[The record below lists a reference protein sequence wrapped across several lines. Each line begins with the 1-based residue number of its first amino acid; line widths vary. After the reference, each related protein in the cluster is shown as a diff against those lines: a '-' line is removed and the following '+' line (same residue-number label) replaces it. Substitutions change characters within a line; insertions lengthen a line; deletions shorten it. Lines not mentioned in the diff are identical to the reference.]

1 MLELLFRG
9 FFEWIYRLILECW
22 EYFSSV
28 LFDLMSLD
36 FAYLET
42 YMPIITTIRQI
53 MLGVGWALL
62 LGNLVFQATR
72 SMVAGIGFEADD
84 PKLLF
89 TRTFVFSFLLVA
101 SPQICDI
108 CLNMTS
114 VIIDMVQMPDAAAIK
129 LPDEGFF
136 VDLTASWL
144 LVIVFGLIVMF
155 QTCKLFFEMAE
166 RYFILAVLTITA
178 PLAFGVGG
186 SRSTS
191 DIFSGWC
198 RMYGS
203 MCLLMVMNVVFVKML
218 LSILSFRPSGIAV
231 LPWIVMV
238 LTVVKV
244 AKKSDA
250 IITRIGLNPAITGD
264 SLGRSFPGVLTYT
277 VARTMA
283 SRVVQTAGKNTAAGK
298 TGAQTQT
305 KSGSK
310 PGSKPASGGRYYG
323 GVNTVNTFADSRRS
337 EQQSGSSP
345 RQAEPRASGA
355 EPTAQPASA
364 AADRSFVMPGTR
376 RPVSHVPGEQKIA
389 PSDTAGK
396 AGHTVS
402 RSSHVQAGAQQHT
415 ASAAQQHTAT
425 SAFESRYSRN
435 TGPARSTVAGKIARP
450 APASANAPTEA
461 PRSSTIPQE
470 RSAAPAAVS
479 TGQRSWGRPDTAGM
493 SHSTRRPTV
502 SPTKNKLFCAECGS
516 PMGAGKGCA
525 RHGAH
530 SPSRLFY
537 DCNRYRYSAH
547 TACSSHYIRH
557 ERLLAAVTD
566 ALDQQL
572 TLAVDVERLIHEID
586 HSAELTQAKQ
596 EKQNTATSLRLQRQS
611 LDRKLDMLIHDLST
625 GLIGREEFLYA
636 KEKYRAE
643 LNRILAAE
651 AAQKER
657 IEQMQKGLSTAQAWV
672 RAMQEYRRL
681 PAITRELLD
690 TLVERI
696 SIHEDRSITIQLNYA
711 DPFAALRSYHT
722 LTEETAYCG

>member
-9 FFEWIYRLILECW
+9 FFEWIYGLILECW

-72 SMVAGIGFEADD
+72 SMMAGVGFEADD

-305 KSGSK
+305 K
-310 PGSKPASGGRYYG
+310 PASGGRYYG

-345 RQAEPRASGA
+345 RQTEPRASGT
-355 EPTAQPASA
+355 EPSAQPASA
-364 AADRSFVMPGTR
+364 ATDRSFVMPGTR

-389 PSDTAGK
+389 PSDTTGK
-396 AGHTVS
+396 AGHTAS
-402 RSSHVQAGAQQHT
+402 RSSHVQAGGQQHT

-435 TGPARSTVAGKIARP
+435 TGPARSTVVGKTARP
-450 APASANAPTEA
+450 APASANTPTKA
-461 PRSSTIPQE
+461 SRFSPIPQE

-479 TGQRSWGRPDTAGM
+479 TGQRSGVRPDTAGM

-502 SPTKNKLFCAECGS
+502 SPTKNTQGAPKQTLHIPTPVKQPTVSGRAVPKDAKS
-516 PMGAGKGCA
+516 SKRAGKKKDGGHA
-525 RHGAH
+525 G
-530 SPSRLFY
+530 
-537 DCNRYRYSAH
+537 
-547 TACSSHYIRH
+547 
-557 ERLLAAVTD
+557 
-566 ALDQQL
+566 
-572 TLAVDVERLIHEID
+572 
-586 HSAELTQAKQ
+586 
-596 EKQNTATSLRLQRQS
+596 
-611 LDRKLDMLIHDLST
+611 
-625 GLIGREEFLYA
+625 
-636 KEKYRAE
+636 
-643 LNRILAAE
+643 
-651 AAQKER
+651 
-657 IEQMQKGLSTAQAWV
+657 
-672 RAMQEYRRL
+672 
-681 PAITRELLD
+681 
-690 TLVERI
+690 
-696 SIHEDRSITIQLNYA
+696 
-711 DPFAALRSYHT
+711 
-722 LTEETAYCG
+722 

>member
-9 FFEWIYRLILECW
+9 FFEWIYGLILECW

-72 SMVAGIGFEADD
+72 SMMAGVGFEADD

-129 LPDEGFF
+129 LPDEEFF

-264 SLGRSFPGVLTYT
+264 SLGRTFPGVLTYT

-345 RQAEPRASGA
+345 RQAEPRASGT
-355 EPTAQPASA
+355 EPSAQPASA

-415 ASAAQQHTAT
+415 AT
-425 SAFESRYSRN
+425 SVFESRYSRN
-435 TGPARSTVAGKIARP
+435 TGPARPTVAGKTARP

-461 PRSSTIPQE
+461 PRSSPIPQE
-470 RSAAPAAVS
+470 QSAAPAAVS
-479 TGQRSWGRPDTAGM
+479 TGQRSGVRPDTAGM
-493 SHSTRRPTV
+493 SHSTRRPTG
-502 SPTKNKLFCAECGS
+502 SPTKNTQGTPKQTPHIPTQVKQPTVSGRSVPKDAKS
-516 PMGAGKGCA
+516 SK
-525 RHGAH
+525 RTDKKKDDDHG
-530 SPSRLFY
+530 
-537 DCNRYRYSAH
+537 
-547 TACSSHYIRH
+547 
-557 ERLLAAVTD
+557 
-566 ALDQQL
+566 
-572 TLAVDVERLIHEID
+572 
-586 HSAELTQAKQ
+586 
-596 EKQNTATSLRLQRQS
+596 
-611 LDRKLDMLIHDLST
+611 
-625 GLIGREEFLYA
+625 G
-636 KEKYRAE
+636 
-643 LNRILAAE
+643 
-651 AAQKER
+651 
-657 IEQMQKGLSTAQAWV
+657 
-672 RAMQEYRRL
+672 
-681 PAITRELLD
+681 
-690 TLVERI
+690 
-696 SIHEDRSITIQLNYA
+696 
-711 DPFAALRSYHT
+711 
-722 LTEETAYCG
+722 

>member
-9 FFEWIYRLILECW
+9 FFEWIYGLILECW

-72 SMVAGIGFEADD
+72 SMMAGIGFEADD

-283 SRVVQTAGKNTAAGK
+283 SRVVQTAGKNTTAGK

-305 KSGSK
+305 KS
-310 PGSKPASGGRYYG
+310 GSKPASGGRYYG

-364 AADRSFVMPGTR
+364 AADRSFVIPGTR

-396 AGHTVS
+396 AGLAVS
-402 RSSHVQAGAQQHT
+402 RSSHVQAGGQQHT
-415 ASAAQQHTAT
+415 ASAARQHTDT

-435 TGPARSTVAGKIARP
+435 TGPARPTVAGKTARP
-450 APASANAPTEA
+450 APAFANTPTKA

-470 RSAAPAAVS
+470 RSAVPAAGS
-479 TGQRSWGRPDTAGM
+479 TGQRSGARPDTAGM

-502 SPTKNKLFCAECGS
+502 SPTKNTQ
-516 PMGAGKGCA
+516 GAPKQTLHIPTPVKQPTVSGRAVPKDA
-525 RHGAH
+525 K
-530 SPSRLFY
+530 
-537 DCNRYRYSAH
+537 
-547 TACSSHYIRH
+547 SSKR
-557 ERLLAAVTD
+557 AD
-566 ALDQQL
+566 KKKD
-572 TLAVDVERLIHEID
+572 DD
-586 HSAELTQAKQ
+586 HA
-596 EKQNTATSLRLQRQS
+596 
-611 LDRKLDMLIHDLST
+611 
-625 GLIGREEFLYA
+625 G
-636 KEKYRAE
+636 
-643 LNRILAAE
+643 
-651 AAQKER
+651 
-657 IEQMQKGLSTAQAWV
+657 
-672 RAMQEYRRL
+672 
-681 PAITRELLD
+681 
-690 TLVERI
+690 
-696 SIHEDRSITIQLNYA
+696 
-711 DPFAALRSYHT
+711 
-722 LTEETAYCG
+722 

>member
-9 FFEWIYRLILECW
+9 FFEWIYGLILECW

-72 SMVAGIGFEADD
+72 SMMAGVGFEADD

-238 LTVVKV
+238 LTIVKV

-310 PGSKPASGGRYYG
+310 LGSKPASGGRYYG

-345 RQAEPRASGA
+345 RQTEPRASGT
-355 EPTAQPASA
+355 EPAAQLASA

-402 RSSHVQAGAQQHT
+402 RSSHVQAGGQQHT
-415 ASAAQQHTAT
+415 ASAARQHTAT

-435 TGPARSTVAGKIARP
+435 TGPARPTVVGKTARP
-450 APASANAPTEA
+450 APASANAPTKA

-479 TGQRSWGRPDTAGM
+479 TGQRSWGRPDTTGM
-493 SHSTRRPTV
+493 SHSTRRPTAGPMKNAQGAPKQTLHIPTQVKQPTV
-502 SPTKNKLFCAECGS
+502 SGRAVPKVAKSSKRSGKKDEDGH
-516 PMGAGKGCA
+516 AG
-525 RHGAH
+525 
-530 SPSRLFY
+530 
-537 DCNRYRYSAH
+537 
-547 TACSSHYIRH
+547 
-557 ERLLAAVTD
+557 
-566 ALDQQL
+566 
-572 TLAVDVERLIHEID
+572 
-586 HSAELTQAKQ
+586 
-596 EKQNTATSLRLQRQS
+596 
-611 LDRKLDMLIHDLST
+611 
-625 GLIGREEFLYA
+625 
-636 KEKYRAE
+636 
-643 LNRILAAE
+643 
-651 AAQKER
+651 
-657 IEQMQKGLSTAQAWV
+657 
-672 RAMQEYRRL
+672 
-681 PAITRELLD
+681 
-690 TLVERI
+690 
-696 SIHEDRSITIQLNYA
+696 
-711 DPFAALRSYHT
+711 
-722 LTEETAYCG
+722 

>member
-9 FFEWIYRLILECW
+9 FLEWTYGLILECW

-42 YMPIITTIRQI
+42 HMPIITTIRQI

-72 SMVAGIGFEADD
+72 SMMAGVGFEADD

-89 TRTFVFSFLLVA
+89 TRTFVFSFLLVV
-101 SPQICDI
+101 SPQICDV

-114 VIIDMVQMPDAAAIK
+114 VIIDMVQMPDAATIK
-129 LPDEGFF
+129 LPDDGIFAG
-136 VDLTASWL
+136 LTASWL
-144 LVIVFGLIVMF
+144 LVIICGLIVMF
-155 QTCKLFFEMAE
+155 QSCKLFFEMAE
-166 RYFILAVLTITA
+166 RYFILAVLTIMA

-218 LSILSFRPSGIAV
+218 LSILSFYPSGLDV

-283 SRVVQTAGKNTAAGK
+283 SRVVETAGKNTAAGK

-305 KSGSK
+305 KS
-310 PGSKPASGGRYYG
+310 GSKPASGGRYYG

-337 EQQSGSSP
+337 EQQSGNSP
-345 RQAEPRASGA
+345 RQAEPRASGT
-355 EPTAQPASA
+355 EPSAQSASA

-376 RPVSHVPGEQKIA
+376 RPVSHVPGEQKIT

-435 TGPARSTVAGKIARP
+435 TGPARSTVAGKTARP
-450 APASANAPTEA
+450 APASANTPTKA

-470 RSAAPAAVS
+470 RSAAPSAVS
-479 TGQRSWGRPDTAGM
+479 TGQRNGARPDTAGM
-493 SHSTRRPTV
+493 SHSTRRPSVSPMKNTQGALKHVLHIPTQVKQPTV
-502 SPTKNKLFCAECGS
+502 SGCSVPKDAKS
-516 PMGAGKGCA
+516 SKRAGKKK
-525 RHGAH
+525 
-530 SPSRLFY
+530 
-537 DCNRYRYSAH
+537 DD
-547 TACSSHYIRH
+547 SH
-557 ERLLAAVTD
+557 A
-566 ALDQQL
+566 
-572 TLAVDVERLIHEID
+572 
-586 HSAELTQAKQ
+586 
-596 EKQNTATSLRLQRQS
+596 
-611 LDRKLDMLIHDLST
+611 
-625 GLIGREEFLYA
+625 G
-636 KEKYRAE
+636 
-643 LNRILAAE
+643 
-651 AAQKER
+651 
-657 IEQMQKGLSTAQAWV
+657 
-672 RAMQEYRRL
+672 
-681 PAITRELLD
+681 
-690 TLVERI
+690 
-696 SIHEDRSITIQLNYA
+696 
-711 DPFAALRSYHT
+711 
-722 LTEETAYCG
+722 

>member
-1 MLELLFRG
+1 MLELIFRG
-9 FFEWIYRLILECW
+9 FIEWTYGLILDCW
-22 EYFSSV
+22 EYFASV
-28 LFDLMSLD
+28 MFDLMSLD

-42 YMPIITTIRQI
+42 HMPIITTIRQI

-72 SMVAGIGFEADD
+72 SMMAGIGFEADD

-89 TRTFVFSFLLVA
+89 TRTFAFSFLLVV

-108 CLNMTS
+108 CLGMTS
-114 VIIDMVQMPDAAAIK
+114 TIIDMVQMPDAVAIT
-129 LPDEGFF
+129 LPDESSF
-136 VDLTASWL
+136 VGLSASWL
-144 LVIVFGLIVMF
+144 LVIVCGLIVMF
-155 QTCKLFFEMAE
+155 QSLKLLFEMAE
-166 RYFILAVLTITA
+166 RYFILAVLTIMA

-191 DIFSGWC
+191 NIFSGWC

-218 LSILSFRPSGIAV
+218 LSILSFHPSGLAV

-298 TGAQTQT
+298 TGAQTQA
-305 KSGSK
+305 KS
-310 PGSKPASGGRYYG
+310 GSKPASGGRYYG

-396 AGHTVS
+396 TGHTVS
-402 RSSHVQAGAQQHT
+402 RSSHVQAGGQQHT

-435 TGPARSTVAGKIARP
+435 TGPARSTVSGKTARP
-450 APASANAPTEA
+450 APASANAPTKA
-461 PRSSTIPQE
+461 SRFSPIPQE

-479 TGQRSWGRPDTAGM
+479 TGQRSGVRPDTAGM

-502 SPTKNKLFCAECGS
+502 SPTKNTQGAPKQTLHIPTPVKQPTVSGRAVPKDAKS
-516 PMGAGKGCA
+516 SKRAGKKKDGGHA
-525 RHGAH
+525 G
-530 SPSRLFY
+530 
-537 DCNRYRYSAH
+537 
-547 TACSSHYIRH
+547 
-557 ERLLAAVTD
+557 
-566 ALDQQL
+566 
-572 TLAVDVERLIHEID
+572 
-586 HSAELTQAKQ
+586 
-596 EKQNTATSLRLQRQS
+596 
-611 LDRKLDMLIHDLST
+611 
-625 GLIGREEFLYA
+625 
-636 KEKYRAE
+636 
-643 LNRILAAE
+643 
-651 AAQKER
+651 
-657 IEQMQKGLSTAQAWV
+657 
-672 RAMQEYRRL
+672 
-681 PAITRELLD
+681 
-690 TLVERI
+690 
-696 SIHEDRSITIQLNYA
+696 
-711 DPFAALRSYHT
+711 
-722 LTEETAYCG
+722 

>member
-9 FFEWIYRLILECW
+9 FFEWIYGLILECW

-238 LTVVKV
+238 LTIVKV

-305 KSGSK
+305 KSDSK
-310 PGSKPASGGRYYG
+310 LGSKPASGGRYHG

-345 RQAEPRASGA
+345 RQTEPRAFGA
-355 EPTAQPASA
+355 EPAAQTASA

-415 ASAAQQHTAT
+415 AT

-435 TGPARSTVAGKIARP
+435 TGPARSTVAGKTARP
-450 APASANAPTEA
+450 APTSAKTPTKA

-470 RSAAPAAVS
+470 RSAAPAAVP
-479 TGQRSWGRPDTAGM
+479 TGQRSGVRHDTAEM

-502 SPTKNKLFCAECGS
+502 SPTKNTQ
-516 PMGAGKGCA
+516 GASKQTPHIPTPVKQPTVSGRSVPKDAKSSKRVGKKK
-525 RHGAH
+525 
-530 SPSRLFY
+530 
-537 DCNRYRYSAH
+537 DD
-547 TACSSHYIRH
+547 SH
-557 ERLLAAVTD
+557 A
-566 ALDQQL
+566 
-572 TLAVDVERLIHEID
+572 
-586 HSAELTQAKQ
+586 
-596 EKQNTATSLRLQRQS
+596 
-611 LDRKLDMLIHDLST
+611 
-625 GLIGREEFLYA
+625 G
-636 KEKYRAE
+636 
-643 LNRILAAE
+643 
-651 AAQKER
+651 
-657 IEQMQKGLSTAQAWV
+657 
-672 RAMQEYRRL
+672 
-681 PAITRELLD
+681 
-690 TLVERI
+690 
-696 SIHEDRSITIQLNYA
+696 
-711 DPFAALRSYHT
+711 
-722 LTEETAYCG
+722 

>member
-9 FFEWIYRLILECW
+9 FFEWIYGLILECW

-72 SMVAGIGFEADD
+72 SMMAGVGFEADD

-129 LPDEGFF
+129 LPDEEFF

-191 DIFSGWC
+191 DILSGWC

-264 SLGRSFPGVLTYT
+264 SLGRTFPGVLTYT

-345 RQAEPRASGA
+345 RQAEPRASGT
-355 EPTAQPASA
+355 EPSAQPASA

-415 ASAAQQHTAT
+415 AT
-425 SAFESRYSRN
+425 SVFESRYSRN
-435 TGPARSTVAGKIARP
+435 TGPARPTVAGKTARP

-461 PRSSTIPQE
+461 PRSSPIPQE
-470 RSAAPAAVS
+470 QSAAPAAVS
-479 TGQRSWGRPDTAGM
+479 TGQRSGVRPDTAGM
-493 SHSTRRPTV
+493 SHSTRRPTG
-502 SPTKNKLFCAECGS
+502 SPTKNTQGTPKQTPHIPTQVKQPTVSGRSVPKDAKS
-516 PMGAGKGCA
+516 SK
-525 RHGAH
+525 RTDKKKDDDHG
-530 SPSRLFY
+530 
-537 DCNRYRYSAH
+537 
-547 TACSSHYIRH
+547 
-557 ERLLAAVTD
+557 
-566 ALDQQL
+566 
-572 TLAVDVERLIHEID
+572 
-586 HSAELTQAKQ
+586 
-596 EKQNTATSLRLQRQS
+596 
-611 LDRKLDMLIHDLST
+611 
-625 GLIGREEFLYA
+625 G
-636 KEKYRAE
+636 
-643 LNRILAAE
+643 
-651 AAQKER
+651 
-657 IEQMQKGLSTAQAWV
+657 
-672 RAMQEYRRL
+672 
-681 PAITRELLD
+681 
-690 TLVERI
+690 
-696 SIHEDRSITIQLNYA
+696 
-711 DPFAALRSYHT
+711 
-722 LTEETAYCG
+722 

>member
-1 MLELLFRG
+1 MLELIFQG
-9 FFEWIYRLILECW
+9 FLEWTYGLILECW

-42 YMPIITTIRQI
+42 HMPIITTIRQI

-72 SMVAGIGFEADD
+72 SMMAGVGFEADD

-89 TRTFVFSFLLVA
+89 TRTFVFSFLLVV
-101 SPQICDI
+101 SPQICDV

-114 VIIDMVQMPDAAAIK
+114 VIIEMVQMPNAATIK
-129 LPDEGFF
+129 LPDAGIFAG
-136 VDLTASWL
+136 LTASWL
-144 LVIVFGLIVMF
+144 LVIICGLIVMF
-155 QTCKLFFEMAE
+155 QSCKLFFEMAE
-166 RYFILAVLTITA
+166 RYFILAVLTIMA

-218 LSILSFRPSGIAV
+218 LSILSFYPSGLDV

-244 AKKSDA
+244 AKKIDA

-277 VARTMA
+277 VARTVA

-298 TGAQTQT
+298 TSAQAQA
-305 KSGSK
+305 KSGSN
-310 PGSKPASGGRYYG
+310 PGNKPASGGRYYG

-337 EQQSGSSP
+337 EQQSGGTP
-345 RQAEPRASGA
+345 RQTEPRASGT
-355 EPTAQPASA
+355 EPAAQPASA

-376 RPVSHVPGEQKIA
+376 RPVSHVPGEHKIA

-402 RSSHVQAGAQQHT
+402 RSSHVQAGTQQHT
-415 ASAAQQHTAT
+415 AAQQHTAT

-435 TGPARSTVAGKIARP
+435 TGPARSTVAGKTVRP
-450 APASANAPTEA
+450 APASANAPTKA

-470 RSAAPAAVS
+470 WSATPSAVA
-479 TGQRSWGRPDTAGM
+479 TGQRSGVRPDAAGM
-493 SHSTRRPTV
+493 SHSTRRPAVT
-502 SPTKNKLFCAECGS
+502 PTKNTQGAPKQTPHIPTPVKQPTVSGRSVPKDAKS
-516 PMGAGKGCA
+516 SKRAGKKKDDGHA
-525 RHGAH
+525 G
-530 SPSRLFY
+530 
-537 DCNRYRYSAH
+537 
-547 TACSSHYIRH
+547 
-557 ERLLAAVTD
+557 
-566 ALDQQL
+566 
-572 TLAVDVERLIHEID
+572 
-586 HSAELTQAKQ
+586 
-596 EKQNTATSLRLQRQS
+596 
-611 LDRKLDMLIHDLST
+611 
-625 GLIGREEFLYA
+625 
-636 KEKYRAE
+636 
-643 LNRILAAE
+643 
-651 AAQKER
+651 
-657 IEQMQKGLSTAQAWV
+657 
-672 RAMQEYRRL
+672 
-681 PAITRELLD
+681 
-690 TLVERI
+690 
-696 SIHEDRSITIQLNYA
+696 
-711 DPFAALRSYHT
+711 
-722 LTEETAYCG
+722 